1 MILLP
6 FLYTLLAVFFIR
18 RVSFFRLEG
27 LGTWTPSLFFL
38 LKVVAGTALWALY
51 TYHYSDSTNADI
63 YKYFSDSEIMFNALD
78 QHPGDYF
85 RMLFGIGNDTPY
97 FDTHYYQVMDHW
109 YREFDS
115 NLYNDSHTIIRFNA
129 FVRLFSYGNYHVHT
143 VMMCLLS
150 FTGLCGLYKV
160 FYPLLRQWSRIP
172 GWIIFLFPSVLFWS
186 SGVLKEGFLFF
197 GLGLL
202 LYHFFRMLHENQ
214 WWRLLPVAA
223 CGLLLFVTKFYLLVA
238 VVPALLGMLLVHF
251 TGKRLQVLKYG
262 LVLVFYAAAGLLTDK
277 IFPGY
282 NPFEVLAIKQHD
294 MLNLARGGTYLLS
307 DTTVNIE
314 KAWIAYLPAEK
325 RAEVIPDRDSGF
337 YHIREGNTFTTW
349 NVMNLGDTLLVTS
362 SRDTTRYTILSDFP
376 KAGSLLNV
384 KPLEPTFADVALHTP
399 QAIWNTLARP
409 YPWESNGLFLL
420 VAALENLLLL
430 GVLLFCIL
438 HASRISPERMN
449 LFLFSLVFVLVL
461 FSITGLTSPVMGALT
476 RYRIP
481 GLPFLLFA
489 ALLLCDIEKVK
500 KRFPK
505 LGNYLNGKSVEH

>member
-6 FLYTLLAVFFIR
+6 FIYALLVVFFIR

-27 LGTWTPSLFFL
+27 FGEWTPVFFFL
-38 LKVVAGTALWALY
+38 LKVAAGTGLWALY
-51 TYHYSDSTNADI
+51 TYYYTDSTNADI
-63 YKYFSDSEIMFNALD
+63 YKYFSDSEIMFNALE
-78 QHPGDYF
+78 QHPGDYL
-85 RMLFGIGNDTPY
+85 RMLCGIGNDTPY
-97 FDTHYYQVMDHW
+97 FDAQYYQKMDHW

-129 FVRLFSYGNYHVHT
+129 FVRLFSFGNYHVHT

-150 FTGLCGLYKV
+150 FTGLCGIYKV
-160 FYPLLRQWSRIP
+160 FYPFLKQWGRIP

-202 LYHFFRMLHENQ
+202 LYHFFRMLRENQ

-223 CGLLLFVTKFYLLVA
+223 CMLLLFVTKFYLLVA
-238 VVPALLGMLLVHF
+238 VLPALLGALLVHSS
-251 TGKRLQVLKYG
+251 GKRFLLLKYG
-262 LVLVFYAAAGLLTDK
+262 AVVVLYGIAGLLTDK

-294 MLNLARGGTYLLS
+294 MINLAKGGTYLLS
-307 DTTVNIE
+307 DTTA
-314 KAWIAYLPAEK
+314 KSTQTWIVYVPPEQ
-325 RAEVIPDRDSGF
+325 RVQVITDRDSGF
-337 YHIREGNTFTTW
+337 YRIREGSSFSYW
-349 NVMNLGDTLLVTS
+349 NVMDFSDTLWMQN
-362 SRDTTRYTILSDFP
+362 SRDTIRYTIMSDFP
-376 KAGSLLNV
+376 KAGSLLDV
-384 KPLEPTFADVALHTP
+384 KPLEPTFAGIVIHTP

-409 YPWESNGLFLL
+409 YPWEGKGFFLL
-420 VAALENLLLL
+420 VAALENILLL
-430 GVLLFCIL
+430 GTLLFCIVY
-438 HASRISPERMN
+438 AARSSPDNSNMI
-449 LFLFSLVFVLVL
+449 LFSLVFVLML
-461 FSITGLTSPVMGALT
+461 FAITGLTSPVMGALT

-489 ALLLCDIEKVK
+489 ALLFCNYEKMS

-505 LGNYLNGKSVEH
+505 FFPAKKE